1 MTAALR
7 YDDSKCYVSMH
18 DGVVLIDIRSGVT
31 DEHVAAATALT
42 ERAAESRGG
51 TAGVLVRV
59 MAGVAI
65 PGTSARNA
73 LIDYMRIQRDR
84 VRNVHVV
91 LEGHGFWAATM
102 TALVAT
108 VSRAANLEPAI
119 HVYDRLERAVPC
131 LVSRLEASTVSI
143 DSSELVRAFDRTRH

>member
-7 YDDSKCYVSMH
+7 YDDSQCHVSMQ
-18 DGVVLIDIRSGVT
+18 DGIVLIDIRTAMSS
-31 DEHVAAATALT
+31 DHVATAAALT

-65 PGTSARNA
+65 PTTAARNA
-73 LIDYMRIQRDR
+73 LIDYMRLQRDR
-84 VRNVHVV
+84 VRNIHVV

-108 VSRAANLEPAI
+108 VSRAANLEPSV
-119 HVYDRLERAVPC
+119 HVYDCLDAGLASMIERLE
-131 LVSRLEASTVSI
+131 SSTTSI
-143 DSSELVRAFDRTRH
+143 DTSEIARAFRRTTH